1 MYMFVSN
8 LLILSRAGIVEI
20 NSMMQPHCSGRME
33 EKHNM
38 CDVHVC
44 GSIAMHSTEMN
55 CQE

>member
-8 LLILSRAGIVEI
+8 LPILSRAGVVEI
-20 NSMMQPHCSGRME
+20 KGMMWLHGGGRME

-38 CDVHVC
+38 CDAHVC
-44 GSIAMHSTEMN
+44 GIIAMHSMEMN

>member
-8 LLILSRAGIVEI
+8 LLIQSRAGIVEI
-20 NSMMQPHCSGRME
+20 KDMMQPHGGGRMK

-44 GSIAMHSTEMN
+44 DSIAMHSMEMN